1 MELTELKQVW
11 DTVEIPVKSTDNIK
25 LMLSENNHPVL
36 KKIRKQLTIEIIGW
50 SVFLICYYSMF
61 DGDHKPM
68 WTNIILVVSVL
79 LPLIHN
85 LMGYRFVK
93 YLVNGVTIKESLKN
107 YLSKVK
113 VYAIVSIICRVF
125 FVIGLLV
132 FFTYGLSFDTNKYI
146 SLAIIILIF
155 LIQVLLLYKL
165 WAKRLKMIEKAVAI
179 FN

>member
-11 DTVEIPVKSTDNIK
+11 DTVEIPVKSTDDIK

-61 DGDHKPM
+61 DGDHKPI
-68 WTNIILVVSVL
+68 WINIILVVSVL

-85 LMGYRFVK
+85 LLGYRLAK
-93 YLVNGVTIKESLKN
+93 YLVNGVTIRESLKN
-107 YLSKVK
+107 YLFKIK
-113 VYAIVSIICRVF
+113 VYAIISIACRFF
-125 FVIGLLV
+125 FVVGLLV
-132 FFTYGLSFDTNKYI
+132 FFTHGLSFNTIKYI
-146 SLAIIILIF
+146 LLAIIILIF
-155 LIQVLLLYKL
+155 LTQLFLLYRL
-165 WAKRLKMIEKAVAI
+165 WVKRLKTIEKAIAI